1 MDSSTITST
10 ITTKTISNSIS
21 TDISKKTII
30 ITNVNL
36 TTFTRISITTITTA
50 ICNDIFTSS

>member
-1 MDSSTITST
+1 MDTSTITST

-21 TDISKKTII
+21 TNISKKTII

-50 ICNDIFTSS
+50 ICNYIFTSS

>member
-21 TDISKKTII
+21 TNISKKTII

-50 ICNDIFTSS
+50 ICNYIFTSS

>member
-21 TDISKKTII
+21 TNISKKTII
-30 ITNVNL
+30 ITNANL
-36 TTFTRISITTITTA
+36 TTFTRITITIITTA
-50 ICNDIFTSS
+50 ICKYIFTSS

>member
-10 ITTKTISNSIS
+10 ITTMTISNSIS
-21 TDISKKTII
+21 TNISKKTII

-50 ICNDIFTSS
+50 ICNYIFTSS

>member
-21 TDISKKTII
+21 TNISKKTII

-36 TTFTRISITTITTA
+36 TKFTRISITTITTS
-50 ICNDIFTSS
+50 ICKYIFTSS

>member
-1 MDSSTITST
+1 MDSSTNTTT

-21 TDISKKTII
+21 TNISKKTII

-50 ICNDIFTSS
+50 ICNYIFTSS

>member
-21 TDISKKTII
+21 TNISKKTII

-36 TTFTRISITTITTA
+36 TTFTKISITTITTA
-50 ICNDIFTSS
+50 ICNYIFTSS

>member
-1 MDSSTITST
+1 MDSTTITST
-10 ITTKTISNSIS
+10 VTTKTISNSIS
-21 TDISKKTII
+21 TNISKKTII

-50 ICNDIFTSS
+50 ICNYIFTSS